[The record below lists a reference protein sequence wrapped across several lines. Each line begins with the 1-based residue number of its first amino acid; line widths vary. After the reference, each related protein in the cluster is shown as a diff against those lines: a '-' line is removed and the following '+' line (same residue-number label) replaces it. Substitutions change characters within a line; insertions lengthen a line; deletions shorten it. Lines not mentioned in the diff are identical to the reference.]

1 MVFSPL
7 VMPFDIIQRGKPMA
21 KAISIV
27 DLEKRYEDNVVLKE
41 LSLEVPEGSIFG
53 LIGPNGAGKST
64 LIGVL
69 TGLLS
74 YEGGS
79 IEING
84 LGLVPENELAIKRQI
99 SSVLQPPLL
108 FEQFTSLEFIEYVCD
123 IYEIDKGGLIEKAYS
138 LMDFFEIKDF
148 AKIKVNKL
156 SSGSRKKLAFTTA
169 VLVEP
174 KVMLLDEP
182 FEAVDV
188 ISIDRMKTVLRK
200 LKARGVT
207 IIVTSHILEVV
218 ENLCDDIAILH
229 NGFIT
234 AYLDE
239 ISRRELQKDS
249 SLHEIF
255 EKYVEVEHKDDIV
268 DWL

>member
-1 MVFSPL
+1 MERAVEITNLS
-7 VMPFDIIQRGKPMA
+7 K
-21 KAISIV
+21 K
-27 DLEKRYEDNVVLKE
+27 YEDSEVLKGLN
-41 LSLEVPEGSIFG
+41 LSIPQGSIFG

-74 YEGGS
+74 FEGGQ
-79 IEING
+79 ILVHG
-84 LGLVPENELAIKRQI
+84 LELKPKNEVVIKKLT

-108 FEQFTSLEFIEYVCD
+108 FEQFSSTEFIEYVCD
-123 IYEIDKGGLIEKAYS
+123 VYEIPQEGLIEKAYS
-138 LMDFFEIKDF
+138 LMDFFDIKDF

-156 SSGSRKKLAFTTA
+156 SSGSRKKLAFITS

-174 KVMLLDEP
+174 QLLLLDEP

-188 ISIDRMKTVLRK
+188 ISIDRMKTIIRK
-200 LKARGVT
+200 LKAKGVT
-207 IIVTSHILEVV
+207 IIITSHILEVI

-229 NGFIT
+229 NGKIE
-234 AYLDE
+234 AYLDSE
-239 ISRRELQKDS
+239 SRKELQKHS
-249 SLHEIF
+249 TLHQIF
-255 EKYVEVEHKDDIV
+255 EKYVQVEKKDSIV

>member
-1 MVFSPL
+1 M
-7 VMPFDIIQRGKPMA
+7 KE
-21 KAISIV
+21 AISIKGLV
-27 DLEKRYEDNVVLKE
+27 KSYDDHIVLKE
-41 LSLEVPEGSIFG
+41 LDLSIPKGSIFG

-74 YEGGS
+74 FDEGY
-79 IEING
+79 IHINEQHFID
-84 LGLVPENELAIKRQI
+84 ENEGEIKKAIA
-99 SSVLQPPLL
+99 SVLQPPLL
-108 FEQFTSLEFIEYVCD
+108 FEQFTSIEFVEYVCE
-123 IYEIDKGGLIEKAYS
+123 IYEIEKDGLIEKAYS

-148 AKIKVNKL
+148 AKTKIHKL
-156 SSGSRKKLAFTTA
+156 SSGSRKKLAFVTA
-169 VLVEP
+169 VLTQP
-174 KVMLLDEP
+174 KVLLLDEP

-200 LKARGVT
+200 LKEKGVT
-207 IIVTSHILEVV
+207 MIITSHILEVV

-229 NGFIT
+229 QGRII
-234 AYLDE
+234 AYLDSV
-239 ISRRELQKDS
+239 SRKSLQENS

-255 EKYVEVEHKDDIV
+255 SEYVKVEGKDDIV

>member
-1 MVFSPL
+1 MDKAVSIKTL
-7 VMPFDIIQRGKPMA
+7 VK
-21 KAISIV
+21 S
-27 DLEKRYEDNVVLKE
+27 YEDKEVLKG
-41 LSLEVPEGSIFG
+41 LNLEVPEGTVFG

-74 YEGGS
+74 YEGGN
-79 IEING
+79 IEIMG
-84 LGLVPENELAIKRQI
+84 LPLNTKNELVIKRNL

-108 FEQFTSLEFIEYVCD
+108 FEQFTSEEFIEYVCD
-123 IYEIDKGGLIEKAYS
+123 IYAIDKEGLIEKAYS

-156 SSGSRKKLAFTTA
+156 SSGSRKKLAFVTA

-182 FEAVDV
+182 FEAVDI
-188 ISIDRMKTVLRK
+188 ISIDRMKTIIRK
-200 LKARGVT
+200 LKQKGVT
-207 IIVTSHILEVV
+207 FIITSHILEVV
-218 ENLCDDIAILH
+218 ENLCDDIGILH
-229 NGFIT
+229 KGHII
-234 AYLDE
+234 AYLDSV
-239 ISRRELQKDS
+239 SRKELQKDS

>member
-1 MVFSPL
+1 MDKALFIRDL
-7 VMPFDIIQRGKPMA
+7 VKN
-21 KAISIV
+21 
-27 DLEKRYEDNVVLKE
+27 YEDKEVLKN
-41 LSLEVPEGSIFG
+41 LSLEVPAGTIFG

-69 TGLLS
+69 TGLLG
-74 YEGGS
+74 YEGGE

-84 LGLVPENELAIKRQI
+84 LVLNSENELEIKREL

-123 IYEIDKGGLIEKAYS
+123 IYEVDREGLIEKAYS

-156 SSGSRKKLAFTTA
+156 SSGSRKKLAFVTA
-169 VLVEP
+169 VLVNP
-174 KVMLLDEP
+174 RLLLLDEP

-188 ISIDRMKTVLRK
+188 ISIERMKTIIRK
-200 LKARGVT
+200 LKAKGVT
-207 IIVTSHILEVV
+207 IMVTSHILEVV

-229 NGFIT
+229 EGKIK
-234 AYLDE
+234 AYLDSV
-239 ISRRELQKDS
+239 SRKELQKDS

-255 EKYVEVEHKDDIV
+255 QKYVQVEPKDDIV